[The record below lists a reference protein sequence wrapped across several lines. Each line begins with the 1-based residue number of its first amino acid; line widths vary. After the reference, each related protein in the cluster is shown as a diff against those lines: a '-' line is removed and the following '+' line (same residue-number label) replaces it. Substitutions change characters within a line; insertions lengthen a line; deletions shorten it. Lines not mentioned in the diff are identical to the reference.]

1 MAVFKALASG
11 VGSTGRRFRILADLW
26 VINVVF
32 AVIIAAPL
40 LLLLQGDLG
49 HSDAGFK
56 ASPLDLLMLGDLSF
70 KYQGAATALLGVFLV
85 PLILF
90 GVLYIFLNG
99 GIVGRLVDRDGP
111 SRLRDFFADCG
122 KYFWSFVRL
131 FLLSLPFY
139 AVALGLLL
147 NLLKAAL
154 RPLKEGAWTELP
166 VVIASNAELLA
177 GLLLLTLVQL
187 VFDYARIA
195 VVTGDDPRALH
206 ALGQSFRFLGGR
218 FFRAWG
224 LYLLIALVFVA
235 GTVAFFAVD
244 HRIPGEG
251 LLFLAAGVAWMQLY
265 VLFRIWT
272 KMLFFAAQSE
282 YFRLERPEA
291 APVRTAEGKP

>member
-1 MAVFKALASG
+1 MAVFKALGSG
-11 VGSTGRRFRILADLW
+11 VRSTGRRVRILADLW
-26 VINVVF
+26 IINVVF
-32 AVIIAAPL
+32 AALVAAPFF
-40 LLLLQGDLG
+40 LLLQADLG

-56 ASPLDLLMLGDLSF
+56 ASPLDFLMLGDLSY
-70 KYQGAATALLGVFLV
+70 KYQDASPVFLGGFLV
-85 PLILF
+85 PLVLF
-90 GVLYIFLNG
+90 GALYVFLNG

-111 SRLRDFFADCG
+111 SRLRDFLADCG
-122 KYFWSFVRL
+122 KYFWRFLRL

-139 AVALGLLL
+139 AVALGLVL

-166 VVIASNAELLA
+166 VVIASNTELLA

-195 VVTGDDPRALH
+195 VVTDDDPKVLH
-206 ALGQSFRFLGGR
+206 ALGQGFRFLGGR

-224 LYLLIALVFVA
+224 LYLLIALGFVA
-235 GTVAFFAVD
+235 GTVVYFAVD

-251 LLFLAAGVAWMQLY
+251 LLFLAAGLAWMQIY

-272 KMLFFAAQSE
+272 KMLFFAAQAE
-282 YFRLERPEA
+282 YFRLGRPEA
-291 APVRTAEGKP
+291 APAPAAD